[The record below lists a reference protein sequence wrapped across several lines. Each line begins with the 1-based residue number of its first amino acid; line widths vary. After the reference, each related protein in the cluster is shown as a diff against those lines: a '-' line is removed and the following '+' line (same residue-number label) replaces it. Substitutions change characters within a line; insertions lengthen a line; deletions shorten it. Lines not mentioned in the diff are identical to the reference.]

1 MGNGGGVGISAI
13 PLMEDCLR
21 SEKNPL
27 AQGLENMSG
36 GYLLPDVVEGE
47 FDVRIVGEE
56 VC

>member
-1 MGNGGGVGISAI
+1 MSAI